1 MDQLTVTYDTISTI
15 PAAQALFDS
24 LPDTIALDFE
34 VATRY
39 TPAERA
45 SMQATLD
52 NDPPKRERIAIEQA
66 LRATA
71 LDHPYHCTVTH
82 MSLAFSTTHGYTF
95 IFDTPELLDYVMS
108 FLVTTPIRQVWHNAS
123 YDFRLI
129 YFHTRKFPRNYEDT
143 QILSKTLINHC
154 NTFQARTGLKELA
167 GHMYGA
173 WGISSDNFDLA
184 NLHDPHV
191 HLYAAIDACATFFL
205 WTNLQSRFSQGA
217 PNEPQ

>member
-1 MDQLTVTYDTISTI
+1 MDPLTVTYDTISTI
-15 PAAQALFDS
+15 SAAQALFDN

-52 NDPPKRERIAIEQA
+52 DSPPKRERIAIEQA

-71 LDHPYHCTVTH
+71 LDHPYHCAVTH
-82 MSLAFSTTHGYTF
+82 MSLAFSETHGYTF
-95 IFDTPELLDYVMS
+95 VFDTPELLDYVMN
-108 FLVTTPIRQVWHNAS
+108 FLVTTSIRQVWHNAS
-123 YDFRLI
+123 FDFKHI
-129 YFHTRKFPRNYEDT
+129 YFHTHKFPRNYEDT

-173 WGISSDNFDLA
+173 WGISSDSFDLA

-191 HLYAAIDACATFFL
+191 HHYAAIDACATFWL
-205 WTNLQSRFSQGA
+205 WTNLQPRFSQGA
-217 PNEPQ
+217 PNE